1 MKIIINDCYGGF
13 GLSEKAARRYCEL
26 KGVDYE
32 NRWNK
37 DSSVYG
43 IKRTDPIL
51 IQVVEELGEEANDFC
66 SALKIE
72 EIPNGSYYRI
82 IEYDGWEEIILKE
95 KEPYK
100 WELAEDNKQLKRIYS
115 DTL

>member
-1 MKIIINDCYGGF
+1 MKIVINNCYGGF
-13 GLSEKAARRYCEL
+13 GLSGNAIKRYCEL
-26 KGVDYE
+26 KGIDYDKE
-32 NRWNK
+32 WNVY
-37 DSSVYG
+37 SSEYK

-66 SALKIE
+66 SDLKIE

-95 KEPYK
+95 EEPYK
-100 WELAEDNKQLKRIYS
+100 WELAEDE
-115 DTL
+115 

>member
-1 MKIIINDCYGGF
+1 MKIVINNCYGGF

-32 NRWNK
+32 KRWN
-37 DSSVYG
+37 VYNSADET
-43 IKRTDPIL
+43 KRTDPLL
-51 IQVVEELGEEANDFC
+51 IQVVEELGKEA
-66 SALKIE
+66 SAWGARLKIE

-82 IEYDGWEEIILKE
+82 SEYDGWEEIILKE
-95 KEPYK
+95 AEPYK
-100 WELAEDNKQLKRIYS
+100 WHLAEDNEQLKRIYS